1 MTQFLISNILLIIIA
16 LVCAVSLAWPLIM
29 RRRWGPELDN
39 ASATD
44 LINHKNAQIVDLRV
58 ASEFRKESIAGSI
71 NIPAVDLGRQV
82 NKLDKK
88 RPVLLVDDN
97 GQLARSASPL
107 LRGLGYQV
115 CILQGGLDAWRA
127 QQIPLQR

>member
-82 NKLDKK
+82 TKLDKK

-97 GQLARSASPL
+97 CQLARSASSL
-107 LRGLGYQV
+107 LRGLGFQV
-115 CILQGGLDAWRA
+115 FILQGGLDAWRA
-127 QQIPLQR
+127 AQIPLQR